1 MYLNVVYLYHTQN
14 SSFSQLC
21 FLYWLLI
28 LKSCCIIAAMIETNI
43 VKCHN
48 SNFVD
53 LEKQAELQNF
63 KSYAPI

>member
-1 MYLNVVYLYHTQN
+1 
-14 SSFSQLC
+14 
-21 FLYWLLI
+21 
-28 LKSCCIIAAMIETNI
+28 MIETNI